1 MLPEEDRA
9 TAIGNMHK
17 TFGEDRTFNSED
29 MSHISRTDRRAH
41 HNTPFPC
48 RGGVIMDRWAHA
60 SLPVQAASRILDR
73 FIRFATSRQTDTVHT
88 LTQTTIRQDI
98 CSNRQHLAVVLRR
111 AQRANLAHCS
121 KLCAQP
127 RHNVRRHSTPAEK
140 HYISR
145 DFQRDF
151 LRCILLLE
159 MWLSTFHHPVKAH
172 VSPGASYIQGGPKK
186 RDHRLV

>member
-9 TAIGNMHK
+9 TAIVNMHK

-88 LTQTTIRQDI
+88 LTQTTCCDAPNEQTSHIAA
-98 CSNRQHLAVVLRR
+98 SFV
-111 AQRANLAHCS
+111 
-121 KLCAQP
+121 P
-127 RHNVRRHSTPAEK
+127 
-140 HYISR
+140 SR
-145 DFQRDF
+145 DTMCAVIPRQ
-151 LRCILLLE
+151 LQSII
-159 MWLSTFHHPVKAH
+159 STVTFSATFCD
-172 VSPGASYIQGGPKK
+172 AFYC
-186 RDHRLV
+186 